1 MWSRFSKLPLLISI
15 PGVFVSM
22 FLIPA
27 VYAFGVGAL
36 IEGRTFLYAF
46 VLGLFLIGFL
56 GVAIETNQLV
66 NHRYNQLWS
75 LVAFF
80 LGLPLFLAIPLNELS
95 QVGSFLD
102 AYLDMVSVITTT
114 GLPIFEIEYSNDTLL
129 IWRVFIGW
137 ASGFMM
143 WVFAWTVFAPL
154 NLGGFE
160 HLQGHSENLIENQI
174 KASVRQQ
181 NSAAK
186 FWREAVRLAPVYLFI
201 TFVAAALIKFVGN
214 GLLFSILSAMTAMA
228 TFGIKIPGA
237 ASDAWWYEIILMV
250 VMCFALSRALF
261 TRTLL
266 KNKSLRKDPEL
277 RLAIILI
284 VIVFLAFL
292 FLHWSNTMEFIELLQ
307 NSWGVLF
314 TSISFLTT
322 TGFVSEY
329 MPFKDGKLG
338 TGALLMAAL
347 ATFGGGVATTAG
359 GVKLLRIFILVSHS
373 KSEIDRL
380 IIPSRVVSGQN
391 GGQSGGFNNAM
402 LACVFFMLFLIT
414 LAAILLGLA
423 LCGISVQR
431 SLQLTLA
438 SLTNTGPLV
447 TVMSAGEVVILDLPV
462 IAKILLIFSM
472 VFGRLEVLALLAL
485 LNPKIYR

>member
-1 MWSRFSKLPLLISI
+1 MWRWFSKLPLLISI
-15 PGVFVSM
+15 PGIFAFM
-22 FLIPA
+22 FLIPS
-27 VYAFGVGAL
+27 VYAFWADAL
-36 IEGRTFLYAF
+36 IESRTFFYAF

-56 GVAIETNQLV
+56 GMAVETNRIV
-66 NHRYNQLWS
+66 NHRYTQLWS

-80 LGLPLFLAIPLNELS
+80 LGLPLFLAIPLNELT
-95 QVGSFLD
+95 QIGSFID

-137 ASGFMM
+137 AGGFMM
-143 WVFAWTVFAPL
+143 WVFAWSVFAPL

-160 HLQGHSENLIENQI
+160 HLQDYSENLTDNQI
-174 KASVRQQ
+174 KVSGRQQ
-181 NSAAK
+181 NPAAK

-214 GLLFSILSAMTAMA
+214 GLLFSILSAMTAIA
-228 TFGIKIPGA
+228 TFGLKIPGA
-237 ASDAWWYEIILMV
+237 TSDAWWYEIILMV

-261 TRTLL
+261 TRTPL
-266 KNKSLRKDPEL
+266 KSKSLRNDPEL
-277 RLAIILI
+277 RLAVILI
-284 VIVFLAFL
+284 VIVLLVFLL
-292 FLHWSNTMEFIELLQ
+292 LEWSNTTGFIEQLQ
-307 NSWGVLF
+307 NIWGILF

-322 TGFVSEY
+322 TGILSDY
-329 MPFKDGKLG
+329 MPLKDGKLG
-338 TGALLMAAL
+338 TGVLLMAAL

-359 GVKLLRIFILVSHS
+359 GIKLLRIFILAGHS

-391 GGQSGGFNNAM
+391 TRQSGSFNNAM
-402 LACVFFMLFLIT
+402 LACVFFMLFFIT
-414 LAAILLGLA
+414 LATILLGLA
-423 LCGISVQR
+423 LCGISLER
-431 SLQLTLA
+431 SLYLTLA
-438 SLTNTGPLV
+438 TLTNTGPLMM
-447 TVMSAGEVVILDLPV
+447 VMPVSELDILDLPI

-485 LNPKIYR
+485 LDPKIYR

>member
-15 PGVFVSM
+15 PGVFISM

-27 VYAFGVGAL
+27 VYAFGAGAL

-56 GVAIETNQLV
+56 GLAIETNQLV

-80 LGLPLFLAIPLNELS
+80 LGLPLFLAIPLNELT
-95 QVGSFLD
+95 QAGSFLD

-114 GLPIFEIEYSNDTLL
+114 GLPIFVIEHSNDTLL
-129 IWRVFIGW
+129 IWRVLIGW

-160 HLQGHSENLIENQI
+160 HLQDHSENLIDNQI
-174 KASVRQQ
+174 KASGRQQ

-186 FWREAVRLAPVYLFI
+186 FWREAGRLAPVYLFI
-201 TFVAAALIKFVGN
+201 TFVAAALIKLVGN
-214 GLLFSILSAMTAMA
+214 GLLFSVLSAMTAMA

-261 TRTLL
+261 TRTLS

-284 VIVFLAFL
+284 VIVLLVFL
-292 FLHWSNTMEFIELLQ
+292 FSHWPNTVGLIELLQ

-329 MPFKDGKLG
+329 MPLKDGELG
-338 TGALLMAAL
+338 TGSLMMAAL

-359 GVKLLRIFILVSHS
+359 GVKLLRVFILASHS

-423 LCGISVQR
+423 MCGISAQR

-447 TVMSAGEVVILDLPV
+447 TVMSVGEVVILDLPV

-485 LNPKIYR
+485 LNPKIYH

>member
-1 MWSRFSKLPLLISI
+1 
-15 PGVFVSM
+15 M

-27 VYAFGVGAL
+27 VYAFGAGAL

-56 GVAIETNQLV
+56 GLAIETNQLV

-80 LGLPLFLAIPLNELS
+80 LGLPLFLAIPLNELT
-95 QVGSFLD
+95 QAGSFLD

-114 GLPIFEIEYSNDTLL
+114 GLPIFEIEHSNDTLL
-129 IWRVFIGW
+129 IWRVLIGW

-160 HLQGHSENLIENQI
+160 HLQDHSENLIDNQI
-174 KASVRQQ
+174 KASGRQQ

-201 TFVAAALIKFVGN
+201 TFVAAALIKLVGN
-214 GLLFSILSAMTAMA
+214 GLLFSVLSAMTAMA

-237 ASDAWWYEIILMV
+237 VSVTWWYEIILMV

-261 TRTLL
+261 TPPLL

-277 RLAIILI
+277 RLAIILVFI
-284 VIVFLAFL
+284 VLLVFL
-292 FLHWSNTMEFIELLQ
+292 FLHWSNTGGLIELLQ
-307 NSWGVLF
+307 KSWGVLF

-322 TGFVSEY
+322 TGLVSEY
-329 MPFKDGKLG
+329 MPLKDGELG
-338 TGALLMAAL
+338 TVSLLMAAL

-359 GVKLLRIFILVSHS
+359 GLKLLRIFILASHS

-423 LCGISVQR
+423 MCGISAQR

-438 SLTNTGPLV
+438 SLTNTVPLV
-447 TVMSAGEVVILDLPV
+447 TVMSVGEVVILDLPV

>member
-1 MWSRFSKLPLLISI
+1 MWSWFFKLPLLISI
-15 PGVFVSM
+15 PAVFVSM

-27 VYAFGVGAL
+27 VYAFGADAL

-46 VLGLFLIGFL
+46 VLGLFLVIFL
-56 GVAIETNQLV
+56 GIAIETNQLV

-75 LVAFF
+75 LIAFF
-80 LGLPLFLAIPLNELS
+80 LGLPLFLAVPLNELT

-114 GLPIFEIEYSNDTLL
+114 GLPIFEIENSNDALL
-129 IWRVFIGW
+129 IWRVLIGW

-160 HLQGHSENLIENQI
+160 HLQEHSENLINNQI
-174 KASVRQQ
+174 KANGRQQ
-181 NSAAK
+181 SSAAK
-186 FWREAVRLAPVYLFI
+186 FWREAVRLAPIYLVI
-201 TFVAAALIKFVGN
+201 TLVAAAIIKLVGN
-214 GLLFSILSAMTAMA
+214 ELLFSVLSAMTAMA
-228 TFGIKIPGA
+228 TFGVKIPGA
-237 ASDAWWYEIILMV
+237 ASNAWLYEIILMV

-266 KNKSLRKDPEL
+266 KNKSLRNDPEL

-284 VIVFLAFL
+284 VIVLLIFL
-292 FLHWSNTMEFIELLQ
+292 FLHWSDTVGLIELVQ

-322 TGFVSEY
+322 TGFVSDY
-329 MPFKDGKLG
+329 MPLKDGELG
-338 TGALLMAAL
+338 TGTLLMAAL

-359 GVKLLRIFILVSHS
+359 GVKLLRIFILASHS

-423 LCGISVQR
+423 MCGISAQR

-447 TVMSAGEVVILDLPV
+447 TVMSVDDLVILDLPV

-485 LNPKIYR
+485 LNPKVYR